1 MKIMS
6 FDDFSDRAGKEIR
19 DWLPDLYKD
28 AEVEM
33 QTVERLRGAYTGM
46 TVVPGEQ
53 MIAPIINLQEFYD
66 LYLKDPDWE
75 KVIRSMADMVTRF
88 SRLPD
93 MGWLSHYEQVKG
105 SLFLKL
111 CSIEGNEQLLE
122 DMPHWRYADLAL
134 TMHIRTKYFDNELYS
149 VAVTRDMAEE
159 FGVTEEDMLK
169 DAFDSA
175 QEMFPVHFE
184 AMEHVLKGGYV
195 YNPGSQEP
203 CVSPAGSGML
213 LLTNQYMLNGASAL
227 FYPGVLK
234 EAAVLLD
241 GSYYILPSSIHE
253 LILLPEEFVED
264 YRDVERT
271 VRRIN
276 RMQVAPEDWLSD
288 HVYHYDNASALFER
302 ADVYEQRKALRNR

>member
-1 MKIMS
+1 MEILS
-6 FDDFSDRAGKEIR
+6 FDAFSDRVQKEIR

-28 AEVEM
+28 AEVNV
-33 QTVERLRGAYTGM
+33 QTVERLRGAYTGI

-53 MIAPIINLQEFYD
+53 MIAPIINLQEFYNI
-66 LYLKDPDWE
+66 YLSDADWE
-75 KVIRSMADMVTRF
+75 KVMRSMADLVTRF

-93 MGWLSHYEQVKG
+93 VEWLSHYEQVKD

-122 DMPHWRYADLAL
+122 EMPHWRFADLAL
-134 TMHIRTKYFDNELYS
+134 TMHIRTKYYDNELYS

-159 FGVTEEDMLK
+159 YGMTETDLLK
-169 DAFDSA
+169 DAFVSA

-184 AMEHVLKGGYV
+184 AMEHVLEGGYA
-195 YNPGSQEP
+195 YNPADPKPQP
-203 CVSPAGSGML
+203 TPAGSGML

-227 FYPGVLK
+227 FYPGILK
-234 EAAVLLD
+234 EAAVLME

-253 LILLPEEFVED
+253 LILLPEKFVED

-288 HVYHYDNASALFER
+288 HVYHYDDRTALFER
-302 ADVYEQRKALRNR
+302 ADVYEQRKALRDR